1 VIKVLLAFFDLR
13 FGNANIGPAGELFFI
28 PAIATIINQF
38 IGVFAINANIMHIL
52 ADSAKAHILLYI
64 VLLLFLYD
72 NLIYNNIQ
80 KIFQFY
86 LQTRDSTC
94 SQSPHIIWGPP

>member
-1 VIKVLLAFFDLR
+1 MIKVSFAFFDLR

-52 ADSAKAHILLYI
+52 THVAKAHILLYI

-72 NLIYNNIQ
+72 NLI
-80 KIFQFY
+80 
-86 LQTRDSTC
+86 
-94 SQSPHIIWGPP
+94 